1 MEEMNNLENMLG
13 GGSNMMATDTKTVSQ
28 ADVSEAQAALSEIR
42 ALVQEM
48 MAAGMSE
55 AEIDAFLK
63 QFGISLQDL
72 ALAEQSLGNPEIMSK
87 VMGDSMGMMYG
98 GAVEDLTGGIARG
111 LMYGGP
117 VTGYAEGGT
126 IEKLLAD
133 IE

>member
-1 MEEMNNLENMLG
+1 MEEMNELENMM
-13 GGSNMMATDTKTVSQ
+13 GGSPNMIATDTETVSQ
-28 ADVSEAQAALSEIR
+28 ADVSEAQAALGEIR

-72 ALAEQSLGNPEIMSK
+72 ALAEQSFGNPEIMGK
-87 VMGDSMGMMYG
+87 VMGDSMGMK
-98 GAVEDLTGGIARG
+98 A
-111 LMYGGP
+111 
-117 VTGYAEGGT
+117 GGT
-126 IEKLLAD
+126 IDKLLAD

>member
-13 GGSNMMATDTKTVSQ
+13 GGSDMMATNTETVSQ
-28 ADVSEAQAALSEIR
+28 GDVSEAQAALAEIR

-48 MAAGMSE
+48 MASGMSE

-72 ALAEQSLGNPEIMSK
+72 ALAEQSLGNPEIMSR
-87 VMGDSMGMMYG
+87 VMGDSMGMK
-98 GAVEDLTGGIARG
+98 D
-111 LMYGGP
+111 
-117 VTGYAEGGT
+117 GGT